1 MDTTPSLLPNTPR
14 ANPSVPAASDAEVD
28 IDALLR
34 LTLSGGSTAARRRL
48 LSAYGGPAAALAAGP
63 ACWRDHGLDSLQI
76 HALRHDDALPSLARS
91 REWLRRPGHR
101 LIGWH
106 DPDYPALLR
115 RIASPPLALFVA
127 GEPGLLWHPGIA
139 VVGSR
144 NPSAGGRDNARHF
157 ANDLAR
163 SGLSVISGLAA
174 GVDRAAH
181 EATLDAGGLTV
192 AVLGTG
198 PDVPYPKT
206 HAPLLARIAAQGAV
220 VSEHPPGTEALREH
234 FPSRN
239 RIIAGLA
246 LGTLVVEAASRSGA
260 LITARLAAEAGREV
274 FAIPGSIHNPM
285 TRGCH
290 RLIRDGAA
298 LIESADEA
306 IAALAPW
313 AATLAEHLRRHPA
326 GPISAPMQ
334 PMPMPMPSS
343 PQREVTEMGA
353 GITSENDPVYHLL
366 WQALGHDPT
375 DMDRL
380 AERTGLTP
388 ATLSSMLL
396 VMELQGRVIADH
408 GRYCRRTA

>member
-1 MDTTPSLLPNTPR
+1 MDTTSSEPAPTGASAPSGGARSDNTDAMLRLALCGGAAAPR
-14 ANPSVPAASDAEVD
+14 R
-28 IDALLR
+28 ALL
-34 LTLSGGSTAARRRL
+34 TAC
-48 LSAYGGPAAALAAGP
+48 GGPVGVLDAGP
-63 ACWRDHGLDSLQI
+63 ARWRECGLDPLQI
-76 HALRHDDALPSLARS
+76 HALRHDDALPALARS
-91 REWLRRPGHR
+91 LEWLSAPGHR

-106 DPDYPALLR
+106 EPDYPALLR

-127 GEPGLLWHPGIA
+127 GEVGRLWHPGVA

-144 NPSAGGRDNARHF
+144 NPSAGGRDNAHRF
-157 ANDLAR
+157 ALEIAR
-163 SGLSVISGLAA
+163 SGLSVVSGLAA

-181 EATLDAGGLTV
+181 EAALEAGGVTV

-198 PDVPYPKT
+198 PDVPYPRT
-206 HAPLLARIAAQGAV
+206 HAPLLAKIAAQGAV

-246 LGTLVVEAASRSGA
+246 LGTLVVEAAHRSGA

-285 TRGCH
+285 ARGCH

-306 IAALAPW
+306 IAALGPW
-313 AATLAEHLRRHPA
+313 AATLGEHLRRHPA
-326 GPISAPMQ
+326 GPTSA
-334 PMPMPMPSS
+334 
-343 PQREVTEMGA
+343 
-353 GITSENDPVYHLL
+353 TSLSTKPGDPAKDRDAAPVPASFPDDPAYHRL

-396 VMELQGRVIADH
+396 VMELQGRVVADH
-408 GRYCRRTA
+408 GRYCRRSG